1 MTNRDNISRLYNGAA
16 SAILTLPGQRD
27 SSCRLDAD
35 VKTLE
40 KLCDAVTI
48 ELNSIDP
55 SRIAEAFD
63 IKGLHDRLHTVLVQ
77 LRAIRHALDSAE
89 SQAEGAIKA
98 IRIISAAVEESNGDD
113 DTL

>member
-16 SAILTLPGQRD
+16 GAILTLPGQRD
-27 SSCRLDAD
+27 SSCRLDAY

-40 KLCDAVTI
+40 KLCDAVTM

-55 SRIAEAFD
+55 SRIFEAFD

-89 SQAEGAIKA
+89 AQAEGAIGA
-98 IRIISAAVEESNGDD
+98 IRIISSSVEEVVPGDED
-113 DTL
+113 L

>member
-16 SAILTLPGQRD
+16 SAILTLPGQRN

-40 KLCDAVTI
+40 KLCDAVTM

-55 SRIAEAFD
+55 SRVAEAFD

-89 SQAEGAIKA
+89 ARAEEAIKA
-98 IRIISAAVEESNGDD
+98 IRIISSSVEEVMPGDED
-113 DTL
+113 L

>member
-1 MTNRDNISRLYNGAA
+1 MTNRDNINRLYNVAA
-16 SAILTLPGQRD
+16 SGILTLPGQRN

-40 KLCDAVTI
+40 KLCDAVTM

-55 SRIAEAFD
+55 SHVAEAFD

-89 SQAEGAIKA
+89 AQADSAIKA